1 MKVHVNSIHGID
13 DALVALHISKRHLT
27 EELEKGIRAMCYICL
42 SPSGEPES
50 HEHVI
55 GYKDEAS
62 IGYSENL
69 LEQSYQAFHRMMEKL
84 CKYGQQH
91 ITLLK
96 FIDISVTVYGLHR
109 AGQDDWDSHAKRFDN
124 RIVRES
130 TRLAEFGESEK
141 SAYYADKI
149 LTTEEVLEA
158 LHIELPE
165 NYTDADGRVWV
176 KEDGGYVAEDMTA
189 SQDVRRGLYRLCIPS
204 TFIFKVNLAEWAHVY
219 RERCAAGSAHPE
231 VKELAEAIQD
241 AIEQAVP
248 MFNRKWLAGVTQ

>member
-1 MKVHVNSIHGID
+1 MKVHVNSISGMD
-13 DALVALHISKRHLT
+13 DALVALHMSKRHMT
-27 EELEKGIRAMCYICL
+27 EEFENGIRQMCCL
-42 SPSGEPES
+42 AISPFGVLNS
-50 HEHVI
+50 HEKVLDFEKEPLLD
-55 GYKDEAS
+55 YSREMLEEAFTS
-62 IGYSENL
+62 F
-69 LEQSYQAFHRMMEKL
+69 QRMLEKL
-84 CKYGQQH
+84 CKYGQKH

>member
-1 MKVHVNSIHGID
+1 MKVHVNSISGID

-27 EELEKGIRAMCYICL
+27 EESENGIRKICCICVSL
-42 SPSGEPES
+42 FGELES
-50 HEHVI
+50 HEQVI
-55 GYKDEAS
+55 GYKDEPLL
-62 IGYSENL
+62 GCTRDM
-69 LEQSYQAFHRMMEKL
+69 LEQSYTLFHRMLEKL
-84 CKYGQQH
+84 CKYGQKH

-149 LTTEEVLEA
+149 LTTEEVLKA
-158 LHIELPE
+158 LGIELPE
-165 NYTDADGRVWV
+165 NYTDENGRVWV
-176 KEDGGYVAEDMTA
+176 KEDGGYVAEEMTGK
-189 SQDVRRGLYRLCIPS
+189 QDVRRGLYRLCIPS

-219 RERCAAGSAHPE
+219 RERCAAGNAHPE
-231 VKELAEAIQD
+231 VKELAEKIQD
-241 AIEQAVP
+241 AIERAVP
-248 MFNRKWLAGVTQ
+248 MFNREWLAGVTQ

>member
-1 MKVHVNSIHGID
+1 MKVHVNSITGLD

-27 EELEKGIRAMCYICL
+27 EELENGIRQICFL
-42 SPSGEPES
+42 CVSPCGEL
-50 HEHVI
+50 
-55 GYKDEAS
+55 
-62 IGYSENL
+62 YSRERVMEFENEPL
-69 LEQSYQAFHRMMEKL
+69 LDYSRDMLEELYAAFHRKLEKL
-84 CKYGQQH
+84 CKYGQKH

-130 TRLAEFGESEK
+130 TRMAEFGESEK
-141 SAYYADKI
+141 SAFYADKI
-149 LTTEEVLEA
+149 RTTEEVLEA

-176 KEDGGYVAEDMTA
+176 KEDGGYVAEDMTV
-189 SQDVRRGLYRLCIPS
+189 SQDVRRGLYRMCIPS

-219 RERCAAGSAHPE
+219 RERCASGNAHPE
-231 VKELAEAIQD
+231 VKELSEAIQD
-241 AIEQAVP
+241 AIEQAIP
-248 MFNRKWLAGVTQ
+248 MFNREWLAGITQ

>member
-1 MKVHVNSIHGID
+1 MNVHVNSISGMD
-13 DALVALHISKRHLT
+13 DALVALHMSKRHMT
-27 EELEKGIRAMCYICL
+27 EAFENGIRQMYFLCV
-42 SPSGEPES
+42 SPFGELYS
-50 HEHVI
+50 HERVMEFES
-55 GYKDEAS
+55 DLLLD
-62 IGYSENL
+62 YSVDT
-69 LEQSYQAFHRMMEKL
+69 LEEVYTTFQRMIEKL
-84 CKYGQQH
+84 CKYGQKH

-149 LTTEEVLEA
+149 LTTEEVLKA
-158 LHIELPE
+158 LRIELPE

-219 RERCAAGSAHPE
+219 RERCAAGNAHPE
-231 VKELAEAIQD
+231 VKELAEAVQD
-241 AIEQAVP
+241 AIEQAIP
-248 MFNRKWLAGVTQ
+248 MFNREWLAGVTQ

>member
-1 MKVHVNSIHGID
+1 MKVHVNSISGID

-27 EELEKGIRAMCYICL
+27 EELENGIRHICFICT
-42 SPSGEPES
+42 SPTGKLYS
-50 HEHVI
+50 HEDVMEFAEDPSLHCPV
-55 GYKDEAS
+55 DM
-62 IGYSENL
+62 
-69 LEQSYQAFHRMMEKL
+69 LEESYTSFHKMLEKL
-84 CKYGQQH
+84 CRYGQKH

-130 TRLAEFGESEK
+130 TRLAEFDENEK

-149 LTTEEVLEA
+149 LTTEEVLKA
-158 LHIELPE
+158 LGIELPE

-219 RERCAAGSAHPE
+219 RERCAAGNAHPE
-231 VKELAEAIQD
+231 VEELAEAIQD

-248 MFNRKWLAGVTQ
+248 AFNREWLSGITQ

>member
-1 MKVHVNSIHGID
+1 MKVHVNSISGMD
-13 DALVALHISKRHLT
+13 DALVALHISKRHMT
-27 EELEKGIRAMCYICL
+27 EEFEKGLRQVCFLCI
-42 SPSGEPES
+42 SPFGKLFS
-50 HEHVI
+50 HEEVLDFEKEPLLD
-55 GYKDEAS
+55 YSREMLEEA
-62 IGYSENL
+62 YT
-69 LEQSYQAFHRMMEKL
+69 AFQRMMEKL
-84 CKYGQQH
+84 CKYGQKH

-124 RIVRES
+124 RIIRES

-141 SAYYADKI
+141 SDFYADKI

-176 KEDGGYVAEDMTA
+176 KEDGGYVAEDITA

-248 MFNRKWLAGVTQ
+248 MFNREWLAGVTQ